1 MIKNV
6 DKLKDNNNELQK
18 DNDSIN
24 TNLKRESKEKKI
36 KLKKDEEKI
45 KILKNTEQ
53 QKADTNQTVKEKEEN
68 IQIEFEEEISLLR
81 EEKLRL
87 LAEMENL
94 RKRSDREKID
104 SIKYGSVNF
113 ARDMLAI
120 GDNLSRALENLPDDD
135 GESKSIVNLIDG
147 LKMVQKE
154 FFLILK
160 KNGVKKI
167 DAINNKFDHNYHQ
180 AIVEIETNDHE
191 EGMVVKEIQTGYIMH
206 ERLLRPTMVGVS
218 KKITAHK
225 KEDQKN

>member
-6 DKLKDNNNELQK
+6 DKLKDNNIELQK

-68 IQIEFEEEISLLR
+68 IQIKFEEEISSLR

-104 SIKYGSVNF
+104 SIRYGSVNF

-120 GDNLSRALENLPDDD
+120 GDNLSRALESLPDDE
-135 GESKSIVNLIDG
+135 GESKSIVNLVDG

-154 FFLILK
+154 FFLILE

-180 AIVEIETNDHE
+180 AIIEIETNDYE
-191 EGMVVKEIQTGYIMH
+191 DGIVVKEIQTGYMMH

-218 KKITAHK
+218 KKIKTHK
-225 KEDQKN
+225 KEDKKD

>member
-1 MIKNV
+1 MVKNV
-6 DKLKDNNNELQK
+6 DKLEDNKNELQT

-24 TNLKRESKEKKI
+24 ANLNKELKEKKI
-36 KLKKDEEKI
+36 KLKKDKEEK

-53 QKADTNQTVKEKEEN
+53 KEADTNQTAKEKEEN
-68 IQIEFEEEISLLR
+68 IQIKFEEEISSLR

-120 GDNLSRALENLPDDD
+120 GDNLSRALESLPDDE
-135 GESKSIVNLIDG
+135 GESKSIVNLVDG

-154 FFLILK
+154 FFLILE

-180 AIVEIETNDHE
+180 AIIEIETNDYE
-191 EGMVVKEIQTGYIMH
+191 EGMVVKEIQTGYLMH

-218 KKITAHK
+218 KKIKTHK
-225 KEDQKN
+225 KEDKKD